1 MGIAGIVAHII
12 RVLGYRLHHIPQG
25 GRQSRQQR
33 IGRGACG
40 CAGVAQQRFPH
51 IAFFPTTTIAI
62 IRIHIEIA
70 IVVLITVILAIAKGN
85 RCGADFANL
94 EVNFVIPFLA
104 AVVVEAQNE
113 GVDGQIGE
121 SEVPNL
127 AVDLNGLHITNR
139 PIAGTLTGITDLFNG
154 GPIVI
159 IQGIR
164 GKRDINGTG
173 FISRGSIVGICG
185 HADGNCGVSF
195 CLAGNSYHIP
205 GNTHRSH
212 AGGAGHGAD
221 YAGAGAGHGDC
232 VRHFR
237 NIQGNGRFVQRKAS
251 CGLSNRPSNGF
262 FRTSPIRPLVIRTGG
277 ESGVIASSVGA
288 AGSAAD
294 GHFRTVITGP
304 SRALSGTGISISRVV
319 QNPEQY
325 QKTDPNIEAIMN
337 SCEVTEAQAE
347 TIWGILQEC
356 GVGSIEIISR
366 DIMLDGLYNTDDI
379 GYRIRTEDGN
389 NPVLYLNGAGEVSQ
403 IRWANQTLYPK
414 S

>member
-159 IQGIR
+159 IQG
-164 GKRDINGTG
+164 K
-173 FISRGSIVGICG
+173 
-185 HADGNCGVSF
+185 
-195 CLAGNSYHIP
+195 
-205 GNTHRSH
+205 
-212 AGGAGHGAD
+212 
-221 YAGAGAGHGDC
+221 
-232 VRHFR
+232 
-237 NIQGNGRFVQRKAS
+237 
-251 CGLSNRPSNGF
+251 
-262 FRTSPIRPLVIRTGG
+262 
-277 ESGVIASSVGA
+277 
-288 AGSAAD
+288 
-294 GHFRTVITGP
+294 
-304 SRALSGTGISISRVV
+304 
-319 QNPEQY
+319 
-325 QKTDPNIEAIMN
+325 
-337 SCEVTEAQAE
+337 
-347 TIWGILQEC
+347 
-356 GVGSIEIISR
+356 
-366 DIMLDGLYNTDDI
+366 
-379 GYRIRTEDGN
+379 
-389 NPVLYLNGAGEVSQ
+389 
-403 IRWANQTLYPK
+403 
-414 S
+414 

>member
-221 YAGAGAGHGDC
+221 YAGARAGHGDC

-304 SRALSGTGISISRVV
+304 SRALSGTGISKASALRRDRNRGPVDCPSYLFGGLRSICPLILSFGGEGGGISSRIGGGCGSAKDQSFRVV
-319 QNPEQY
+319 AVPRRALF
-325 QKTDPNIEAIMN
+325 PAI
-337 SCEVTEAQAE
+337 
-347 TIWGILQEC
+347 
-356 GVGSIEIISR
+356 
-366 DIMLDGLYNTDDI
+366 I
-379 GYRIRTEDGN
+379 G
-389 NPVLYLNGAGEVSQ
+389 
-403 IRWANQTLYPK
+403 
-414 S
+414 